1 MLFRSFFHSAQ
12 KIFINSGVGIWNNGG
27 IAGFLIKFH
36 RANAAND
43 GIAVPVFPH
52 GGQTAQQQGSAH
64 TVALLT
70 VQHTGGTEK
79 VRRGGIVTGVTH
91 DLAAA
96 GGDPAANGRMGKTDS
111 AFTGSAVARVVRT
124 QSSTR

>member
-1 MLFRSFFHSAQ
+1 MLSALFPFRA

-79 VRRGGIVTGVTH
+79 SG
-91 DLAAA
+91 
-96 GGDPAANGRMGKTDS
+96 
-111 AFTGSAVARVVRT
+111 AVA
-124 QSSTR
+124 S

>member
-27 IAGFLIKFH
+27 IAGFLIEFH

-64 TVALLT
+64 TVTLLT

-96 GGDPAANGRMGKTDS
+96 GLPYTVLDS
-111 AFTGSAVARVVRT
+111 DI
-124 QSSTR
+124 